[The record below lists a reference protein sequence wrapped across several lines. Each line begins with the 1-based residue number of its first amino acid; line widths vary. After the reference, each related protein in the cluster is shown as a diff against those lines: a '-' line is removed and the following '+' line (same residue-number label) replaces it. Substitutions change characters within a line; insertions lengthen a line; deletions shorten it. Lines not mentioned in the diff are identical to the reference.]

1 MNLRASS
8 KWLARRHQTADFQS
22 AQGGF
27 GLIELMI
34 AMVLGLLVIGAAF
47 AVFQSN
53 QRSFQANEGLNRI
66 QENAR
71 VAYELISRDIRA
83 AGGTACSNLARPDA
97 EHTLNADET
106 QLLTSPLGD
115 NGAAAGTE
123 LVAVSGDD
131 TAYRV
136 VGATTS
142 SITLDSAQIADANDA
157 FRTGDKLIL
166 CNANQLYVVTA
177 TGVTTNTVSFSPAT
191 PVALNTDPM
200 APPATVMIARF
211 RNARWYRNGNGLYVS
226 RNGAA
231 GQQVAD
237 GVTALS
243 FAYRENGSNTYTAS
257 PLNWA
262 NVVAVRVDMTLTGAN
277 TVDGGT
283 ITRNFSNIINL
294 RSRTL

>member
-1 MNLRASS
+1 MSKRKTSTANRGRA
-8 KWLARRHQTADFQS
+8 RG
-22 AQGGF
+22 QGGF

-34 AMVLGLLVIGAAF
+34 AMVLGLLVMGAAF

-66 QENAR
+66 QESAR

-106 QLLTSPLGD
+106 QLLTAPVSD

-123 LVAVSGDD
+123 LVAASGDD
-131 TAYRV
+131 TAYRITA
-136 VGATTS
+136 ATTS
-142 SITLDSAQIADANDA
+142 SITLDSSQIADANDA
-157 FRTGDKLIL
+157 FKAGDKLIL
-166 CNANQLYVVTA
+166 CNANQFYVVTA
-177 TGVTTNTVSFSPAT
+177 SGVTTNTVSFSPAT
-191 PVALNTDPM
+191 PVAMNVDPM
-200 APPATVMIARF
+200 APPSTVMIARY
-211 RNARWYRNGNGLYVS
+211 RNVRWYRNGNGLYVS

-243 FAYRENGSNTYTAS
+243 FAYRQNGSNTYTATPTS
-257 PLNWA
+257 WPD
-262 NVVAVRVDMTLTGAN
+262 VVAVRVNMTLTGTN
-277 TVDGGT
+277 QVDNKTV
-283 ITRNFSNIINL
+283 TRNVSNVISL

>member
-1 MNLRASS
+1 MR
-8 KWLARRHQTADFQS
+8 TTQS
-22 AQGGF
+22 GF

-34 AMVLGLLVIGAAF
+34 AMVLGLLVMGAAF

-66 QENAR
+66 QESAR

-106 QLLTSPLGD
+106 QLLTAPVSD

-123 LVAVSGDD
+123 LVAASGDD
-131 TAYRV
+131 TAYRIT
-136 VGATTS
+136 GATTNS
-142 SITLDSAQIADANDA
+142 VTLDSTQIADANDA
-157 FRTGDKLIL
+157 FKVGDKLIL
-166 CNANQLYVVTA
+166 CNANQFYVVTA
-177 TGVTTNTVSFSPAT
+177 TAVSTNTVSFSPAT
-191 PVALNTDPM
+191 PVAMNVDPM
-200 APPATVMIARF
+200 APPATVMVARF
-211 RNARWYRNGNGLYVS
+211 RNVRWYRSGNGLYVS

-243 FAYRENGSNTYTAS
+243 FAYRQNGSNTYTATPTS
-257 PLNWA
+257 WPD
-262 NVVAVRVDMTLTGAN
+262 VVAVRVNMTLTGTN
-277 TVDGGT
+277 QVDNKTVS
-283 ITRNFSNIINL
+283 RNFSNVISL

>member
-1 MNLRASS
+1 MSKRKTMSPWPSRAV
-8 KWLARRHQTADFQS
+8 
-22 AQGGF
+22 AQRGF

-34 AMVLGLLVIGAAF
+34 AMVLGLLVMGAAF

-66 QENAR
+66 QESAR

-106 QLLTSPLGD
+106 QLLTAPVSD

-123 LVAVSGDD
+123 LVAASGDD
-131 TAYRV
+131 TAYRITA
-136 VGATTS
+136 ATTS
-142 SITLDSAQIADANDA
+142 SITLDSSQIADANDA
-157 FRTGDKLIL
+157 FKAGDKLIL
-166 CNANQLYVVTA
+166 CNANQFYVVTA
-177 TGVTTNTVSFSPAT
+177 SGVTTNTVSFSPAT
-191 PVALNTDPM
+191 PVAMNVDPM
-200 APPATVMIARF
+200 APPSTVMIARY
-211 RNARWYRNGNGLYVS
+211 RNVRWYRNGNGLYVS

-243 FAYRENGSNTYTAS
+243 FAYRQNGSNTYTATPTS
-257 PLNWA
+257 WPD
-262 NVVAVRVDMTLTGAN
+262 VVAVRVNMTLTGTN
-277 TVDGGT
+277 QVDNKTV
-283 ITRNFSNIINL
+283 TRNVSNVISL

>member
-1 MNLRASS
+1 MSKRKTSTATRGRA
-8 KWLARRHQTADFQS
+8 RG
-22 AQGGF
+22 QGGF

-34 AMVLGLLVIGAAF
+34 AMVLGLLVMGAAF

-66 QENAR
+66 QESAR

-106 QLLTSPLGD
+106 QLLTAPVSD
-115 NGAAAGTE
+115 NGATAGTE
-123 LVAVSGDD
+123 LVAASGDD
-131 TAYRV
+131 TAYRITA
-136 VGATTS
+136 ATTS
-142 SITLDSAQIADANDA
+142 SITLDSSQIADANDA
-157 FRTGDKLIL
+157 FKAGDKLIL
-166 CNANQLYVVTA
+166 CNANQFYVVTA
-177 TGVTTNTVSFSPAT
+177 SGVTTNTVSFSPAT
-191 PVALNTDPM
+191 PVAMNVDPM
-200 APPATVMIARF
+200 APPSTVMIARY
-211 RNARWYRNGNGLYVS
+211 RNVRWYRNGNGLYVS

-243 FAYRENGSNTYTAS
+243 FAYRQNGSNTYTATPTS
-257 PLNWA
+257 WPD
-262 NVVAVRVDMTLTGAN
+262 VVAVRVNMTLTGTN
-277 TVDGGT
+277 QVDNKTV
-283 ITRNFSNIINL
+283 TRNVSNVISL

>member
-1 MNLRASS
+1 MSKRKTMSPWPSRAV
-8 KWLARRHQTADFQS
+8 
-22 AQGGF
+22 AQRGF

-34 AMVLGLLVIGAAF
+34 AMVLGLLVMGAAF

-66 QENAR
+66 QESAR
-71 VAYELISRDIRA
+71 VAYELISRDSRA

-106 QLLTSPLGD
+106 QLLTAPVSD

-123 LVAVSGDD
+123 LVAASGDD
-131 TAYRV
+131 TAYRITA
-136 VGATTS
+136 ATTS
-142 SITLDSAQIADANDA
+142 SITLDSSQIADANDA
-157 FRTGDKLIL
+157 FKAGDKLIL
-166 CNANQLYVVTA
+166 CNANQFYVVTA
-177 TGVTTNTVSFSPAT
+177 SGVTTNTVSFSPAT
-191 PVALNTDPM
+191 PVAMNVDPM
-200 APPATVMIARF
+200 APPSTVMIARY
-211 RNARWYRNGNGLYVS
+211 RNVRWYRNGNGLYVS

-243 FAYRENGSNTYTAS
+243 FAYRQNGSNTYTATPTS
-257 PLNWA
+257 WPD
-262 NVVAVRVDMTLTGAN
+262 VVAVRVNMTLTGTN
-277 TVDGGT
+277 QVDNKTV
-283 ITRNFSNIINL
+283 TRNVSNVISL

>member
-1 MNLRASS
+1 MSQRM
-8 KWLARRHQTADFQS
+8 TMG
-22 AQGGF
+22 QGRGRGRGQLGF

-34 AMVLGLLVIGAAF
+34 AMVLGLLVMGAAF

-66 QENAR
+66 QESAR

-106 QLLTSPLGD
+106 QLLTSPVGD
-115 NGAAAGTE
+115 NGAVAGTE
-123 LVAVSGDD
+123 LVVASGDD
-131 TAYRV
+131 TAYRIT
-136 VGATTS
+136 GATTS

-157 FRTGDKLIL
+157 FKAGDKLIL
-166 CNANQLYVVTA
+166 CNANQFYVVTA
-177 TGVTTNTVSFSPAT
+177 TAVSTNTVSFTPAT
-191 PVALNTDPM
+191 PLAMNLDPM

-211 RNARWYRNGNGLYVS
+211 RNVRWYRSGNGLYVA
-226 RNGAA
+226 RNGGP

-243 FAYRENGSNTYTAS
+243 FAYRQSGSNTYTATPTS
-257 PLNWA
+257 WPD
-262 NVVAVRVDMTLTGAN
+262 VVAVRVNMTLTGTN
-277 TVDGGT
+277 QVDNKTV
-283 ITRNFSNIINL
+283 TRNVSNVISL

>member
-1 MNLRASS
+1 MSKRKTMSPWRGRAV
-8 KWLARRHQTADFQS
+8 
-22 AQGGF
+22 AQRGF

-34 AMVLGLLVIGAAF
+34 AMVLGLLVMGAAF

-66 QENAR
+66 QESAR

-106 QLLTSPLGD
+106 QLLTAPVSD

-123 LVAVSGDD
+123 LVAASGDD
-131 TAYRV
+131 TAYRITA
-136 VGATTS
+136 ATTS
-142 SITLDSAQIADANDA
+142 SITLDSSQIADANDA
-157 FRTGDKLIL
+157 FKTGDRLIL
-166 CNANQLYVVTA
+166 CNANQFYVVTA
-177 TGVTTNTVSFSPAT
+177 SGVTTNTVSFSPAT
-191 PVALNTDPM
+191 PVAMNVDPM
-200 APPATVMIARF
+200 APPSTVMIARY
-211 RNARWYRNGNGLYVS
+211 RNVRWYRNGNGLYVS

-243 FAYRENGSNTYTAS
+243 FAYRQNGSNTYTATPTS
-257 PLNWA
+257 WPD
-262 NVVAVRVDMTLTGAN
+262 VVAVRVNMTLTGTN
-277 TVDGGT
+277 QVDNKTV
-283 ITRNFSNIINL
+283 TRNVSNVISL

>member
-1 MNLRASS
+1 MSKRKTSTANRGRA
-8 KWLARRHQTADFQS
+8 RG
-22 AQGGF
+22 QGGF

-34 AMVLGLLVIGAAF
+34 AMVLGLLVMGAAF

-66 QENAR
+66 QESAR

-106 QLLTSPLGD
+106 KLLTSPVGD
-115 NGAAAGTE
+115 NGAPAGTE
-123 LVAVSGDD
+123 LVAASGDD
-131 TAYRV
+131 TAYRITA
-136 VGATTS
+136 ATTS
-142 SITLDSAQIADANDA
+142 SITLDSSQIADANDA
-157 FRTGDKLIL
+157 FKAGDKLIL
-166 CNANQLYVVTA
+166 CNANQFYVVTA
-177 TGVTTNTVSFSPAT
+177 SGVTTNTVSFSPAT
-191 PVALNTDPM
+191 PVAMNVDPM
-200 APPATVMIARF
+200 APPSTVMIARY
-211 RNARWYRNGNGLYVS
+211 RNVRWYRNGNGLYVS

-243 FAYRENGSNTYTAS
+243 FAYRQNGSNTYTATPTS
-257 PLNWA
+257 WPD
-262 NVVAVRVDMTLTGAN
+262 VVAVRVNMTLTGTN
-277 TVDGGT
+277 QVDNKTV
-283 ITRNFSNIINL
+283 TRNVSNVISL

>member
-1 MNLRASS
+1 MSKRKTSTATRGRA
-8 KWLARRHQTADFQS
+8 RG
-22 AQGGF
+22 QGGF

-34 AMVLGLLVIGAAF
+34 AMVLGLLVMGAAF

-66 QENAR
+66 QESAR

-106 QLLTSPLGD
+106 QLLTAPVGD
-115 NGAAAGTE
+115 NGAPAGTE
-123 LVAVSGDD
+123 LVAASGDD
-131 TAYRV
+131 TAYRITA
-136 VGATTS
+136 ATTS
-142 SITLDSAQIADANDA
+142 SITLDSGQIADANDA
-157 FRTGDKLIL
+157 FKVGDKLIL
-166 CNANQLYVVTA
+166 CNANQFYVVTA
-177 TGVTTNTVSFSPAT
+177 SGVTTNTVSFSPAT
-191 PVALNTDPM
+191 PVAMNVDPM
-200 APPATVMIARF
+200 APPSTVMIARY
-211 RNARWYRNGNGLYVS
+211 RNVRWYRNGNGLYVS

-243 FAYRENGSNTYTAS
+243 FAYRQNGSNTYTATPAS
-257 PLNWA
+257 WPD
-262 NVVAVRVDMTLTGAN
+262 VVAVRVNMTLTGTN
-277 TVDGGT
+277 QVDNKTV
-283 ITRNFSNIINL
+283 TRNVSNVISL

>member
-1 MNLRASS
+1 MSKRKTSTATRGRA
-8 KWLARRHQTADFQS
+8 RG
-22 AQGGF
+22 QGGF

-34 AMVLGLLVIGAAF
+34 AMVLGLLVMGAAF

-66 QENAR
+66 QESAR

-106 QLLTSPLGD
+106 QLLTAPVSD

-123 LVAVSGDD
+123 LVAASGDD
-131 TAYRV
+131 TAYRITS
-136 VGATTS
+136 ATTS
-142 SITLDSAQIADANDA
+142 SITLDSSQIADANDA
-157 FRTGDKLIL
+157 FKAGDKLIL
-166 CNANQLYVVTA
+166 CNANQFYVVTA
-177 TGVTTNTVSFSPAT
+177 SGVTTNTVSFSPAT
-191 PVALNTDPM
+191 PVAMNVDPM
-200 APPATVMIARF
+200 APPSTVMIARY
-211 RNARWYRNGNGLYVS
+211 RNVRWYRNGNGLYVS

-243 FAYRENGSNTYTAS
+243 FTYRQNGSNTYTATPTS
-257 PLNWA
+257 WPD
-262 NVVAVRVDMTLTGAN
+262 VVAVRVNMTLTGTN
-277 TVDGGT
+277 QVDNKTV
-283 ITRNFSNIINL
+283 TRNVSNVISL
-294 RSRTL
+294 RSRAL